1 MGIVVNDVFLW
12 QMKTQYALSPYRMRI
27 TEIMR
32 IGNVL
37 KTYRYV
43 FRKLHFHQIIVRC

>member
-1 MGIVVNDVFLW
+1 MLHIVLLDRE
-12 QMKTQYALSPYRMRI
+12 QKRQYVLSPYRMRI

-32 IGNVL
+32 IGDVL
-37 KTYRYV
+37 KTYRYG